1 MKESIVKEYYIP
13 QLEEKLKDFICYCI
27 SYIIVNRK
35 VGKKEGELIQKRS
48 RLLGVYHIDH
58 VGSMTVTHKAYQHI
72 LVIIDCFSK
81 INLAVSNKTVC
92 AKE

>member
-13 QLEEKLKDFICYCI
+13 RLELKDFISCCI
-27 SYIIVNRK
+27 PCVIANRK
-35 VGKKEGELIQKRS
+35 VDKKKGELIPLPKSS
-48 RLLGVYHIDH
+48 RLLSVYHIDH

-72 LVIIDCFSK
+72 LVVIDCFSK
-81 INLAVSNKTVC
+81 INLAVSNKTIC